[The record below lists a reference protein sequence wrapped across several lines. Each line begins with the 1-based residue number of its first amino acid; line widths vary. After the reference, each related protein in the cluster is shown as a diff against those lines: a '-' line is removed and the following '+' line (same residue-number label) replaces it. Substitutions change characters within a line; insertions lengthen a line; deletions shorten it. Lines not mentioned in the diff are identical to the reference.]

1 MAAKRIKYMDYD
13 FRGEGYK
20 ISVKSFMSQRTGA
33 NYKIILNLNEM
44 EYYIRNERSKE
55 KIKTS
60 RKHKNMNVM
69 KREAREDLESLGVV
83 LGKEI
88 RSRSFGLCEL
98 GYSQSIHK
106 KLMREQEKK

>member
-20 ISVKSFMSQRTGA
+20 ISVKDFISQRTGA
-33 NYKIILNLNEM
+33 RYKIILNLNEM
-44 EYYIRNERSKE
+44 EYYIRNERNKE

-69 KREAREDLESLGVV
+69 KREAREDLESLGVI
-83 LGKEI
+83 LGKEV
-88 RSRSFGLCEL
+88 RSRSFGLCET
-98 GYSQSIHK
+98 GYSQTKHK
-106 KLMREQEKK
+106 RLIREREE